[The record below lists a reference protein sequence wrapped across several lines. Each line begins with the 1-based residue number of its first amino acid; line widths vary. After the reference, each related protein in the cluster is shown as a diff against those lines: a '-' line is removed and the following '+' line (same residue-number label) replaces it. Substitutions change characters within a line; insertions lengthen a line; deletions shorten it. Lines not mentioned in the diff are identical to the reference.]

1 MIMNGTLFGN
11 YQERKSFT
19 SAIAAIVSD
28 CRLKSINSERW
39 DPLDLWVQLY

>member
-1 MIMNGTLFGN
+1 MIMNGTLLGN

-39 DPLDLWVQLY
+39 DLQDLWVEVY